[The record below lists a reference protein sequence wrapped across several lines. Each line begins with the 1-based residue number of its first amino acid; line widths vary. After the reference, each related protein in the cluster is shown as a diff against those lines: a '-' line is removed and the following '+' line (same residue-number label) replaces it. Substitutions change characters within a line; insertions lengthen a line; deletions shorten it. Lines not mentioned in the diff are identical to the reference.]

1 MDTIDL
7 TYPKGGHTMTL
18 LDDLAN
24 VSKATYLCAVKQLLN
39 SLPKN
44 EAEAIAKAIDDP
56 DTSATALSRVLAKH
70 GHDVHRKTITRH
82 KLRGDKIRGCVC
94 Q

>member
-1 MDTIDL
+1 MS
-7 TYPKGGHTMTL
+7 L
-18 LDDLAN
+18 LDDLQT

-39 SLPKN
+39 TLPKN

-94 Q
+94 P

>member
-1 MDTIDL
+1 
-7 TYPKGGHTMTL
+7 MTL
-18 LDDLAN
+18 MDDLAN
-24 VSKATYLCAVKQLLN
+24 VSKATYLCSVKQLLN

-56 DTSATALSRVLAKH
+56 ETSATALSRVLAKH
-70 GHDVHRKTITRH
+70 GHELNRKTIARH
-82 KLRGDKIRGCVC
+82 RWRGNKEKGCVC